1 MKKQQNIQRGIIT
14 HISQAVICFLL
25 FLLSTSCSKSSL
37 GEYTVMAGSFRQ
49 SITETG
55 ELVAVNASYIS
66 MPRINYIYGYNFK
79 IIGLVE
85 HGKNVHPGDS
95 IVKVDPSSI
104 YKYIIEKEESL
115 ENEQATAN
123 KLKVQMEN
131 NLQDLKA
138 QLKNEQ
144 AAYDLKKLELE
155 KSSFESENT
164 RKIKELEFQQAII
177 KLNRLKRNLKLRP
190 ILDSLDFKIQK
201 IRIMQREDELKS
213 ARETLKL
220 MLIKSPGAGILQVG
234 INMRTG
240 QTIRVGD
247 EVYLG
252 SMIAS
257 IPDLRRMKVL
267 TFINENDIRKVRPG
281 MSVIVRLDALPS
293 VPFHGEISEISKIC
307 TERSTENKEKVFKVQ
322 VNISESDLRLKP
334 GMTVSCEYICYES
347 DKDLFVPNQCLYT
360 ENKHCYIFLKK
371 RGSIQKVQVDKGPS
385 NTFYAIVKGDFRAG
399 QRVELPENI
408 LTNLKK

>member
-1 MKKQQNIQRGIIT
+1 MKKLQYVQEGIISN
-14 HISQAVICFLL
+14 IIQAVICLTL
-25 FLLSTSCSKSSL
+25 FLLSASCSKSSL
-37 GEYTVMAGSFRQ
+37 GEYTVMSGSFSQ
-49 SITETG
+49 TITETG
-55 ELVAVNASYIS
+55 ELVAVNASYIA

-79 IIGLVE
+79 IIGLLE

-95 IVKVDPSSI
+95 IIKVDPSSI

-123 KLKVQMEN
+123 KLKVQIEN

-144 AAYDLKKLELE
+144 AAFDLKKLERD
-155 KSSFESENT
+155 KSGFEPENT
-164 RKIKELEFQQAII
+164 RIIKELEFQQAEI
-177 KLNRLKRNLKLRP
+177 KLDKMKRNLKLKP
-190 ILDSLDFKIQK
+190 VLDSLDLRIQQ

-213 ARETLKL
+213 ANETLKL
-220 MLIKSPGAGILQVG
+220 MLIKSPGDGILQVG

-240 QTIRVGD
+240 QTLKIGD

-257 IPDLRRMKVL
+257 IPDLRRMKVM
-267 TFINENDIRKVRPG
+267 TFINETDISKVHPS
-281 MSVIVRLDALPS
+281 MKVIVRLDALPS
-293 VPFHGEISEISKIC
+293 VPFHGEITEISKIC

-334 GMTVSCEYICYES
+334 GMTVSCEYICHES
-347 DKDLFVPNQCLYT
+347 DKDLFVPNKCLYA
-360 ENKHCYIFLKK
+360 ENGVTYIFLKK
-371 RGSIQKVQVDKGPS
+371 RRSIQKVQVEKGPS
-385 NTFYAIVKGDFRAG
+385 NIYYTVIKGDIRAG
-399 QRVELPENI
+399 QTVELPENI
-408 LTNLKK
+408 LTNLKQ